1 MKKKL
6 IIIIIVVSVSL
17 VMFFT
22 LISSLF
28 CFNFFGST
36 VINDYI
42 ENNREYAEDYIDVLN
57 KNIKYGNGY
66 VSLSRI
72 LYFYLEDSS
81 LTFDEIYT
89 DNLDIELKSELSI
102 SDVCRLNKYKS
113 FSVCKSDEINES
125 DQIDDIQ
132 IKPFKLPLKQ
142 ENMNITSFF
151 MQERIVYD
159 NEDIH
164 PAWDFSSPNET
175 EVYSVCDG
183 KVKKVNFKYD
193 ENIIDINGGG
203 GNTITLKCI
212 IDDVEYEILYAH
224 LYPNSSLVKTGANVK
239 SGEIIAKVGTTGYST
254 GSHLHFEVKVNSK
267 QIDGLSLINFNEE
280 K

>member
-6 IIIIIVVSVSL
+6 IIGTITLSVGL
-17 VMFFT
+17 FMTFA

-28 CFNFFGST
+28 CFDFYGNTTTNSY
-36 VINDYI
+36 V
-42 ENNREYAEDYIDVLN
+42 ENNMEYAEDYINVLN
-57 KNIKYGNGY
+57 KNVKHGNGY

-72 LYFYLEDSS
+72 LYFYLEDNS

-89 DNLDIELKSELSI
+89 DNLDTELKSELPI
-102 SDVCRLNKYKS
+102 SDVCELDKYKA
-113 FSVCKSDEINES
+113 FSVCKSDEITES
-125 DQIDDIQ
+125 NQIDDIQ
-132 IKPFKLPLKQ
+132 IKPFKPPLKQ

-159 NEDIH
+159 TEDIH

-183 KVKKVNFKYD
+183 EIKKVDFKYS
-193 ENIIDINGGG
+193 ENIIDKNGGG

-224 LYPNSSLVKTGANVK
+224 LYPNSNLVQTGDKVK
-239 SGEIIAKVGTTGYST
+239 SGKNIAKVGTTGYST
-254 GSHLHFEVKVNSK
+254 GSHLHFEVKASGI
-267 QIDGLSLINFNEE
+267 QIDSLSLINFEE